1 MLSGALTVGPSDSS
15 LEECGVA
22 SDFGVWGS
30 VVTAEECPTDSGED
44 CENSAGGVPEGH
56 SGDAGTSGTQAQSPL
71 RRGRN
76 HSPCLGLRKRERGAG
91 TSISRQCRDE
101 KPEVRDGLGKGPS
114 KCGPLPKRIPDLPSW
129 DDPSGGWN
137 AAG

>member
-1 MLSGALTVGPSDSS
+1 MLGRVGHKRRARFV
-15 LEECGVA
+15 E
-22 SDFGVWGS
+22 
-30 VVTAEECPTDSGED
+30 
-44 CENSAGGVPEGH
+44 GGTTP
-56 SGDAGTSGTQAQSPL
+56 
-71 RRGRN
+71 
-76 HSPCLGLRKRERGAG
+76 PCLGLRKRERGAG